1 MNMLMAQEIQSSPK
15 PSLLT
20 KTEMDCL
27 SGKAHLSK
35 TYEYKIKSII
45 KRKLKA
51 FNEFELPLILKSGLF
66 PEAEKLV
73 IFKNHNESMDNPSWD
88 YSNSSIKEEEE
99 TWAGFGQGS
108 LINESNLGKA
118 KVPGPNPGQGL
129 LVLLPSFRLAAAS
142 LSVYLF
148 YCELFKV
155 PITFVGRLREI
166 AHLKYTM
173 GIKQVATAALLLKI

>member
-1 MNMLMAQEIQSSPK
+1 MLMAQEIQSSLT

-20 KTEMDCL
+20 KTEIDWL
-27 SGKAHLSK
+27 SGKSHLSK

-66 PEAEKLV
+66 PEAANLDM
-73 IFKNHNESMDNPSWD
+73 FKNHNESIDNPSWD
-88 YSNSSIKEEEE
+88 YSNSTIKEEEK
-99 TWAGFGQGS
+99 TWVGFGQGN

-129 LVLLPSFRLAAAS
+129 LVLLSSFRLAAAS
-142 LSVYLF
+142 LSIYLF
-148 YCELFKV
+148 YCDIFKV

-166 AHLKYTM
+166 AHLKYMM
-173 GIKQVATAALLLKI
+173 GNKTSSNCRSAS

>member
-1 MNMLMAQEIQSSPK
+1 MNMLMAQDIQSSLK

-20 KTEMDCL
+20 KTETDWL

-66 PEAEKLV
+66 PEAAEKLAT
-73 IFKNHNESMDNPSWD
+73 FNNHNEPMDNSSLESS
-88 YSNSSIKEEEE
+88 YLSIKEEEK
-99 TWAGFGQGS
+99 TWAGFGQGN
-108 LINESNLGKA
+108 LARESNLGKA

-129 LVLLPSFRLAAAS
+129 LS
-142 LSVYLF
+142 
-148 YCELFKV
+148 
-155 PITFVGRLREI
+155 
-166 AHLKYTM
+166 
-173 GIKQVATAALLLKI
+173 

>member
-1 MNMLMAQEIQSSPK
+1 MNMLMAQEIQSSLK

-20 KTEMDCL
+20 KTETDWL

-51 FNEFELPLILKSGLF
+51 LIEFELPLILKSGLF
-66 PEAEKLV
+66 PEAANLAT
-73 IFKNHNESMDNPSWD
+73 FNNHNETMDNSSLESS
-88 YSNSSIKEEEE
+88 YLSIKEEKE
-99 TWAGFGQGS
+99 TWAGFGQGN

-129 LVLLPSFRLAAAS
+129 LS
-142 LSVYLF
+142 
-148 YCELFKV
+148 
-155 PITFVGRLREI
+155 
-166 AHLKYTM
+166 
-173 GIKQVATAALLLKI
+173 

>member
-1 MNMLMAQEIQSSPK
+1 MLMAEGIHSSFK

-20 KTEMDCL
+20 KTEIEWL

-45 KRKLKA
+45 KRKLKTLY
-51 FNEFELPLILKSGLF
+51 EFELPLILKSGLF

-73 IFKNHNESMDNPSWD
+73 IFKNHNESMNNSSFD
-88 YSNSSIKEEEE
+88 YSNLSTKEQEK
-99 TWAGFGQGS
+99 TWAEFGQGNLVS
-108 LINESNLGKA
+108 ESNLGKA
-118 KVPGPNPGQGL
+118 KVLGPALGQCL
-129 LVLLPSFRLAAAS
+129 LVLLSSFRLAAAC

>member
-1 MNMLMAQEIQSSPK
+1 MLMAQEIQSSLK

-20 KTEMDCL
+20 KTEIDWL
-27 SGKAHLSK
+27 SGKSHLSK

-73 IFKNHNESMDNPSWD
+73 TSKNHNESMDNPSWD

-99 TWAGFGQGS
+99 TWAGFGQGN

-118 KVPGPNPGQGL
+118 KVPGPTPGQGL
-129 LVLLPSFRLAAAS
+129 LVLLSNFRLGAAS